1 MHHRLSTP
9 LPPPFPPFITLTTLN
24 FLPFVHTNALSLHDQ
39 GRQGRQRD
47 LKGDIWGTSGPS
59 EIYGTQHNHPRMLKN
74 FSKTLR
80 KDNDDEE
87 DEEDDNEQNGPL
99 DRTLF
104 LVEIEEMHRKILLY
118 STLARIRCALASSA
132 TLCLSLRTQLI
143 TMLIP

>member
-1 MHHRLSTP
+1 
-9 LPPPFPPFITLTTLN
+9 
-24 FLPFVHTNALSLHDQ
+24 LHDQ

-59 EIYGTQHNHPRMLKN
+59 EIYGTQHNHPRME
-74 FSKTLR
+74 
-80 KDNDDEE
+80 DNEEDDEE
-87 DEEDDNEQNGPL
+87 DEEDEEDDDNERNGPL

-132 TLCLSLRTQLI
+132 TLCFLKEESSPNAVYPSILTLY
-143 TMLIP
+143 